1 MNLFFA
7 NTVQK
12 LLIKVNKQV
21 IFTNTTLS
29 KISAAKKSVL
39 KRGEKPVIKNW
50 TVVIFAMVLVMMKNA
65 CLAYMKT
72 VLKKAKKTS
81 NILLKVVTTVI
92 FALLKV

>member
-1 MNLFFA
+1 
-7 NTVQK
+7 
-12 LLIKVNKQV
+12 
-21 IFTNTTLS
+21 
-29 KISAAKKSVL
+29 
-39 KRGEKPVIKNW
+39 
-50 TVVIFAMVLVMMKNA
+50 MVLVMMKNA